1 MALLEY
7 ETTAL
12 KQTKDEIKVDDRMG
26 QTELYL

>member
-12 KQTKDEIKVDDRMG
+12 KQTENEIKVDDKMG
-26 QTELYL
+26 QTELLL